1 MRTLLLLFPLLAMT
15 AASAAGTKTVALV
28 DFSTCPKP
36 EWPKEALRAE
46 VTGTVRM
53 KFLIDE
59 DGNILD
65 TLLQSSSGSALLD
78 DAAMSGIQRCKFKP
92 ATVNGKP
99 MRGWTKLEYRWAM
112 DTDKIVHKVMADM
125 QTYRTAALAGDAGA
139 LYKLGVIF
147 RDGVGVPFNNDNY
160 LKLLRASAQAGYAE
174 AEFEMGAN
182 YYYGQLL
189 SSDLEQAVA
198 WYELAAG
205 HGNASAQFRMGEFY
219 EAGNAV
225 IAQDLSQA
233 AVWYRKA
240 AEQGQQHEAELALG
254 RLYDNGQ
261 GVAPSAE
268 QAAIWYR
275 KSADADNAEACYR
288 LGMLYL
294 QAKDPLQAALWLGK
308 ASAQRQEM
316 AEGVLANLYFRG
328 AGVPQS
334 DVDGFKY
341 LRRAAIA
348 GNAQAMR
355 QLGLMLSQGVRI
367 TADSKE
373 GEFWLSKAAS
383 LGVSATPSDTV
394 RFDL

>member
-1 MRTLLLLFPLLAMT
+1 MRTLLLLLPLLAMT
-15 AASAAGTKTVALV
+15 AASAADIKTVALV

-36 EWPKEALRAE
+36 EWPKEALRTE
-46 VTGTVRM
+46 VTGTVVM

-92 ATVNGKP
+92 ATINGRPK
-99 MRGWTKLEYRWAM
+99 RGWTKLQYRWTLE
-112 DTDKIVHKVMADM
+112 TDEITQQVMADM
-125 QTYRTAALAGDAGA
+125 QKYRTAALAGDAGA

-174 AEFEMGAN
+174 AEFEMGSN
-182 YYYGQLL
+182 YYHGQLL
-189 SSDLEQAVA
+189 SRDLEQAVA
-198 WYELAAG
+198 WYELAAD

-219 EAGNAV
+219 ETGNTV
-225 IAQDLSQA
+225 IAQDLPQA

-254 RLYDNGQ
+254 RLYDSGQ
-261 GVAPSAE
+261 GVTRSAE
-268 QAAIWYR
+268 QAGIWYR

-294 QAKDPLQAALWLGK
+294 QAKDPVQAVPWLVK

-316 AEGVLANLYFRG
+316 AEGALANLYFSG
-328 AGVPQS
+328 AGIPQS
-334 DVDGFKY
+334 DADGFKY
-341 LRRAAIA
+341 LRRGAMA

-355 QLGLMLSQGVRI
+355 QLGLMLSQGVRVA
-367 TADSKE
+367 ADSKE

-383 LGVSATPSDTV
+383 LGAPATPGDAV